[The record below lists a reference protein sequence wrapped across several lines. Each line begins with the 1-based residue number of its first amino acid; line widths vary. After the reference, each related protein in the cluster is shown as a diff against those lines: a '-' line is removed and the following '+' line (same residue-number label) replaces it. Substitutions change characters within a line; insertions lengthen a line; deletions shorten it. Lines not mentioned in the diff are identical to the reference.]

1 MKFMYYLCCI
11 NIIDMNTFLIIV
23 GIICLAVQIPV
34 WIVYFLHKKE
44 IDAKAD
50 EEMRKKYPDWPYVE
64 RPKTHFASFPLSL
77 WNDPD

>member
-1 MKFMYYLCCI
+1 MKTLYIILCVLLIVLSASILIAYTISYLR
-11 NIIDMNTFLIIV
+11 N
-23 GIICLAVQIPV
+23 
-34 WIVYFLHKKE
+34 KKE

-50 EEMRKKYPDWPYVE
+50 EEMRKKYPNWPYVE